1 MIRRPPRST
10 LFPYTTLFRSRLFAR
25 LYNATTDPV
34 VATQPVGGD
43 GSFAFTGLS
52 DGAYQ
57 VLAGED
63 ESNDGVLGRPGG
75 RLGAF
80 GGMATPTTL
89 SVAGRGTYAAPFLVG
104 LPLER
109 EPDDAPS
116 DAD

>member
-10 LFPYTTLFRSRLFAR
+10 LFPYTTLFRSLFAR
-25 LYNATTDPV
+25 LYNAATGSV

-57 VLAGED
+57 VFAGED
-63 ESNDGVLGRPGG
+63 ESNDGVLGRPGR

-80 GGMATPTTL
+80 GGMATPPTP
-89 SVAGRGTYAAPFLVG
+89 SVARARTYAAPFLIGPPV
-104 LPLER
+104 
-109 EPDDAPS
+109 EP
-116 DAD
+116 